1 MDVLRRNT
9 DYALRAMVNLARHY
23 GNGTVST
30 RALTAKEN
38 IPYQLACK
46 LMQMLHNAKLVESCM
61 GPKGGFRLGKEPS
74 KISLLEIIELIQGP
88 IRLNRCLLGKNVCG
102 RQKSSIRLNNRC
114 LLRKN
119 ACVRR
124 KSCPCPVRAKLA
136 ELQQCVNSHLA
147 AITLNEL
154 LQSKSSQKKGEQKN

>member
-1 MDVLRRNT
+1 MDILRRNT

-30 RALTAKEN
+30 RTLTAKEN

-46 LMQMLHNAKLVESCM
+46 LMQKLHSARLVESCM

-88 IRLNRCLLGKNVCG
+88 IGLNRCLLGKNVCV
-102 RQKSSIRLNNRC
+102 RQKSFIRLNNRC
-114 LLRKN
+114 LLVKN
-119 ACVRR
+119 VCVRQ